1 MRRAGCPRCP
11 GGGAAPPGHRP
22 GRVPGRAGPGRAVPG
37 STGRSSSRSAMAF
50 ARWWYAM
57 VSAGRAPG
65 PPGWAAGRGA
75 GALRGRGGRE
85 GGMDGEAG
93 KERGLWR
100 AWRRDSAFLKKK
112 KTKSPSS
119 SGQVEA
125 RRAPFVPSH
134 PTRCQQT
141 GQKTGGVGGALSS
154 FSHPPSNSGSRDDET
169 SPGRV
174 RRDFMWDCSCFG
186 KSCAAPFS
194 QERVLDCRWV
204 VAVLLPGRAAACQTL
219 PGQTTAL
226 RRLPVVW
233 MDLVRGSLR

>member
-1 MRRAGCPRCP
+1 M
-11 GGGAAPPGHRP
+11 
-22 GRVPGRAGPGRAVPG
+22 
-37 STGRSSSRSAMAF
+37 
-50 ARWWYAM
+50 
-57 VSAGRAPG
+57 
-65 PPGWAAGRGA
+65 
-75 GALRGRGGRE
+75 
-85 GGMDGEAG
+85 
-93 KERGLWR
+93 
-100 AWRRDSAFLKKK
+100 
-112 KTKSPSS
+112 
-119 SGQVEA
+119 EA

-141 GQKTGGVGGALSS
+141 GQKTGGVGAALSS

-204 VAVLLPGRAAACQTL
+204 VAVLLPGRASACQTL

-233 MDLVRGSLR
+233 MDLVRGSLRWRTRDCFKRLLKACKKPLWFITRRRKQLVSVWNGEKKKKKFAFC